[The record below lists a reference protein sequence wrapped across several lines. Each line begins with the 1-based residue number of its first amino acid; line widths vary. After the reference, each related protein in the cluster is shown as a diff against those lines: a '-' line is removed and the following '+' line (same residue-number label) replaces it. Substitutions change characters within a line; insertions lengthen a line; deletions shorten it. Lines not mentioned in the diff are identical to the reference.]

1 MRSSGGKR
9 LNNPKKVLC
18 CNVTFLDDAVAT
30 YEVPKDAKGS
40 VLYQSV
46 VRSLDLNLECKY
58 FGLLFTD
65 EYNFPLWLDHDKKI
79 RSQLKTEAP
88 YKFEFRVKYYVSEPG
103 CMLTEELT
111 RYQFVLQLKQDMF
124 HQRLSCTFRTLALLA
139 SFIVQSELGDYDP
152 KIHKVGYLREFK
164 FVPNQPSDL
173 ESEIKEL
180 HAMHL
185 GLTPE
190 EVELKYLE
198 KAKWLTA
205 YGVDM
210 RSVKDCHGLQLKLGI
225 APSGIQ
231 VYQGGSLLNTFEWPR
246 VTKLKFHQKKFLI
259 KVQPKEPGSREQ
271 EHSFIIERTKH
282 CKALWK
288 ICIEHHDFYKSLPP
302 IDRNATLHRS
312 TSQKSHRNGTQSRA
326 NIPTE
331 TPRERGDQT
340 PRERGDS
347 HHTPRTHRSQPNTPH
362 RNNRSEAPRNT
373 PARPQHV
380 PRVPDYSRKAEPR
393 APEYTRAAPD
403 TRPRADYY
411 NSLPRKRHDYPGD
424 TNRYNETGYYDK
436 NITNYNNQSN
446 GALNKR
452 SKSIGA
458 GDVLDLDY
466 PEKQRPYSGTN
477 YRTDYRDYNYGAS
490 NDAFRTF
497 FTDTVLQNKTQYHSS
512 VGKSWAN
519 NVNYE
524 AQPPRNGS
532 KSTPDVRLAASQPA
546 FMTSSA
552 MRQAN
557 FLMTTEL

>member
-1 MRSSGGKR
+1 M
-9 LNNPKKVLC
+9 
-18 CNVTFLDDAVAT
+18 
-30 YEVPKDAKGS
+30 
-40 VLYQSV
+40 
-46 VRSLDLNLECKY
+46 
-58 FGLLFTD
+58 
-65 EYNFPLWLDHDKKI
+65 
-79 RSQLKTEAP
+79 
-88 YKFEFRVKYYVSEPG
+88 
-103 CMLTEELT
+103 
-111 RYQFVLQLKQDMF
+111 
-124 HQRLSCTFRTLALLA
+124 
-139 SFIVQSELGDYDP
+139 
-152 KIHKVGYLREFK
+152 
-164 FVPNQPSDL
+164 
-173 ESEIKEL
+173 
-180 HAMHL
+180 
-185 GLTPE
+185 
-190 EVELKYLE
+190 
-198 KAKWLTA
+198 
-205 YGVDM
+205 
-210 RSVKDCHGLQLKLGI
+210 
-225 APSGIQ
+225 
-231 VYQGGSLLNTFEWPR
+231 
-246 VTKLKFHQKKFLI
+246 
-259 KVQPKEPGSREQ
+259 
-271 EHSFIIERTKH
+271 
-282 CKALWK
+282 
-288 ICIEHHDFYKSLPP
+288 
-302 IDRNATLHRS
+302 
-312 TSQKSHRNGTQSRA
+312 
-326 NIPTE
+326 
-331 TPRERGDQT
+331 
-340 PRERGDS
+340 
-347 HHTPRTHRSQPNTPH
+347 
-362 RNNRSEAPRNT
+362 
-373 PARPQHV
+373 

-436 NITNYNNQSN
+436 NIANYNNQSN